1 MLPRDVK
8 TRWNSTYDMLATAV
22 EYKVAVKAMCSDA
35 ELSLRKYEL
44 SKQEWVIVDQL
55 VDVLKV

>member
-1 MLPRDVK
+1 
-8 TRWNSTYDMLATAV
+8 MLATAV